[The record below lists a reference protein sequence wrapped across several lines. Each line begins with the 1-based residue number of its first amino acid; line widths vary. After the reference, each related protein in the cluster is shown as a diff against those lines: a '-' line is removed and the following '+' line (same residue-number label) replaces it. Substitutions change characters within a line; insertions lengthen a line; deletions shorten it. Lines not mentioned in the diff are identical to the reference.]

1 MVQEKK
7 WKYIQRENDKLNLEN
22 VNIWETLLKDIREFV
37 VKLLQLFGKSET
49 MS

>member
-22 VNIWETLLKDIREFV
+22 VNIWEILFKDIREFV
-37 VKLLQLFGKSET
+37 VKLL
-49 MS
+49 